1 MPPLLFMGEEWGS
14 SRPFPF
20 FCDFTG
26 TLADAVRNGRR
37 EEFKEAYAA
46 LGDGIPDPL
55 AHDTFRAAVLD
66 WEARAT
72 PTGRAR
78 LELVRDLLAIRRRE
92 ITPNLAGTTFGSA
105 SCKRGTLTANWP
117 LSGGKRLNL
126 LANLS
131 PEPADLPRHFIAG
144 RSIWGG
150 SPAGGKLPP
159 WSVFWSIGPG

>member
-1 MPPLLFMGEEWGS
+1 
-14 SRPFPF
+14 
-20 FCDFTG
+20 
-26 TLADAVRNGRR
+26 
-37 EEFKEAYAA
+37 
-46 LGDGIPDPL
+46 
-55 AHDTFRAAVLD
+55 VLD

-78 LELVRDLLAIRRRE
+78 LALVRDLLTIRQRE

-105 SCKRGTLTANWP
+105 SCKHGVLTASWP
-117 LSGGKRLNL
+117 LGVAKTLNL

-131 PEPADLPRHFIAG
+131 PAQADSPRHFIAG

-150 SPAGGKLPP
+150 SPAGKLAP